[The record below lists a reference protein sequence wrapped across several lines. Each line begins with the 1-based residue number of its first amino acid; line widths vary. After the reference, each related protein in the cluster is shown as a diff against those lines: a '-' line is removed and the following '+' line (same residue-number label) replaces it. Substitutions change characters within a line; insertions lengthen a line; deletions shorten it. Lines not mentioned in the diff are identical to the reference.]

1 MKAVSLS
8 LKIVAILAA
17 AFCVYSWID
26 VRGKISTAE
35 SHMKQVSGA
44 TLAEKAPNVPALF
57 KQIADLKKSMEN
69 AQGIIRKR
77 EADINSVNSELE
89 SERRKSIDANAEIVK
104 NRATIRSLEANVASS
119 KKKIAEKDTL
129 IETLKSEIVS
139 TKSMLTQN
147 NETDSL
153 KEKISTLES
162 QLAAKTSALE
172 EAEKKL
178 KTMESSEVLEVVE
191 VDAMGNKVVK
201 KVVKTPYIPTG
212 DIATVISLN
221 SDEAMLVINKGEKSG
236 VKADQ
241 KIQLKREG
249 MLVTEIVIADVKD
262 DFAVAYFNRNIG
274 VPETIEVGDLFELTT
289 PATASQEKPAES
301 ESTDNV
307 TTEGASNEA

>member
-26 VRGKISTAE
+26 VRGKISAAE
-35 SHMKQVSGA
+35 AHMKQVSGA

-89 SERRKSIDANAEIVK
+89 SERRKSVEANAEIVK

-129 IETLKSEIVS
+129 IETLKREIVS
-139 TKSMLTQN
+139 TKSMLAQN

-162 QLAAKTSALE
+162 QLEAKTQALE
-172 EAEKKL
+172 EAEKKI
-178 KTMESSEVLEVVE
+178 KTLQASEVMELVE
-191 VDAMGNKVVK
+191 TDAMGNKVVR
-201 KVVKTPYIPTG
+201 KVIKTPYIPKG
-212 DIATVISLN
+212 DIATVVSLKK
-221 SDEAMLVINKGEKSG
+221 SEGMLLINKGEKAG

-249 MLVTEIVIADVKD
+249 VLVTEIVIIDAKE
-262 DFAVAYFNRNIG
+262 DFSIAYFNPNVGI
-274 VPETIEVGDLFELTT
+274 PETIETGDLLEMTT
-289 PATASQEKPAES
+289 PAVETPQEAPAES
-301 ESTDNV
+301 SDNV